1 MNVLD
6 RKPLAAKEKTMNT
19 FTIDAE
25 NKITAYPNA
34 ADATECNPDLAP
46 FDSQAALAKLSA
58 NWPMSRFVEIWNSIP
73 GNTEVKKLG
82 ERKKAAARVW
92 KAIQSLAN
100 GKPGEPEAK
109 PKKAAKGTKPVKK
122 AKAAKKAAPA
132 KKAAR
137 KPNADRTNKK
147 AGSDCD
153 DATCERRDVRRDYES
168 HRVATAHRA
177 RVRQYPRQQRRPED
191 QIVQERDRRANLQNQ
206 RVARQPTFKRRLGP
220 SLGRRSCL

>member
-1 MNVLD
+1 
-6 RKPLAAKEKTMNT
+6 MNT

-132 KKAAR
+132 RKAAR

-147 AGSDCD
+147 AEVIAMMQRAKGATLDEIMKATEWQRHTVRGFVSILGSKGGQKIKSSKN
-153 DATCERRDVRRDYES
+153 ATGERTYKISE
-168 HRVATAHRA
+168 
-177 RVRQYPRQQRRPED
+177 
-191 QIVQERDRRANLQNQ
+191 
-206 RVARQPTFKRRLGP
+206 
-220 SLGRRSCL
+220 